1 MNDRNILFTFD
12 KSYHIAYDQE
22 YFCCS
27 GSSAVLYNR
36 ENGDLVAKL
45 NGVKQPSCSVFTSD
59 RRLVIKTTK
68 GHYHVFDLDSKQ
80 QIKKIP
86 PPKDVLGSV
95 TEFRLT
101 SDNRYIIDF
110 ACLFPTVKLMA
121 VEIDTGSYTF
131 FDIGFART
139 GCILSTEDENRYFVV
154 TDCADTEDADD
165 VSRRDFFEL
174 LYSNGSYTLKKAFT
188 GECGYLTHVDYGCGR
203 FVSAIKDKKIAMF
216 DGTGTVWGNLDFSS
230 AGVLYDMKLSQ
241 SGRLVAIVH
250 SEDVCVY
257 DLDSKCCVDRFVVD
271 YGCFASFI
279 DDTKLLIGTWK
290 KGYCVSLAG
299 F

>member
-1 MNDRNILFTFD
+1 MNDRNVLFTFD

-68 GHYHVFDLDSKQ
+68 GFYHVIDLDSKQ

-86 PPKDVLGSV
+86 PPKGVLGSV

-110 ACLFPTVKLMA
+110 ACIFPSFKLMA
-121 VEIDTGSYTF
+121 VEIDTGNYTF

-154 TDCADTEDADD
+154 TDCADTEDAED
-165 VSRRDFFEL
+165 VCRRDFFEL

-188 GECGYLTHVDYGCGR
+188 GECGYLTHVDYGGGR
-203 FVSAIKDKKIAMF
+203 FVSVTKDKIIETF
-216 DGTGTVWGNLDFSS
+216 DGEGSLLGDLEFSS
-230 AGVLYDMKLSQ
+230 AGVLYDMKISQ
-241 SGRLVAIVH
+241 SGRFVAIVH
-250 SEDVCVY
+250 SDDVCVY
-257 DLDSKCCVDRFVVD
+257 DLDSKCCVDRFDVD
-271 YGCFASFI
+271 YGCFADFI

-299 F
+299 I